1 MKKNYVFFPRMLF
14 SVCLIFVLKGCGPGP
29 QTLFSEKNS
38 PNNQFTFQ
46 VSVAEPKKIIGC
58 EFCRRPFFIYGT
70 LKDNSNFKKWTV
82 FQTRLENDGIPF
94 DKRNISLR
102 WVSENK
108 LIVCLR
114 ASDLPKKGYHVS
126 FSDDLIVSDLNDC

>member
-1 MKKNYVFFPRMLF
+1 M
-14 SVCLIFVLKGCGPGP
+14 
-29 QTLFSEKNS
+29 Q
-38 PNNQFTFQ
+38 
-46 VSVAEPKKIIGC
+46 AA
-58 EFCRRPFFIYGT
+58 FFIYNF
-70 LKDNSNFKKWTV
+70 KDNSNFKSDG
-82 FQTRLENDGIPF
+82 FSTRFENDGIPF